1 MFTPRARPTGRRV
14 ARLPPIL
21 ATTLVTT
28 VASCGAPEGEP
39 GPSDQ
44 SGGAE
49 TGLRGRVLV
58 SAAASLTDAFGEME
72 AAFEGRHAGV
82 DVALNLGGSSS
93 LRTQILEGAPV
104 DVFASANRENMDRV
118 VSEGQVAGAP
128 RFFAT
133 NLLQIAV
140 PAGNPAAI
148 EGLEDFGLEA
158 LRLGLC
164 AEAVPCGAF
173 ARQVFERAGIIPA
186 PDTDEPDARALLTK
200 IELGE
205 LDAGITYVTDVA
217 AAGGAVEGI
226 DIPADV
232 NVVAEYPIARLSAA
246 PNPDAA
252 AAFVRFVLSDEGRAV
267 LTRHGFRPP

>member
-1 MFTPRARPTGRRV
+1 V
-14 ARLPPIL
+14 RLRPIL

-28 VASCGAPEGEP
+28 VASCGAPDREP
-39 GPSDQ
+39 GPSGQ
-44 SGGAE
+44 
-49 TGLRGRVLV
+49 LRGQVLV

-72 AAFEGRHAGV
+72 ATFEGGHSGL
-82 DVALNLGGSSS
+82 DVVLNLGGSSS

-118 VSEGQVAGAP
+118 VNEGQVSGTAHV
-128 RFFAT
+128 FAT

-140 PAGNPAAI
+140 PAGNPAGI
-148 EGLEDFGLEA
+148 DGLEDFGDEV

-205 LDAGITYVTDVA
+205 LDAGITYLTDVA
-217 AAGGAVEGI
+217 AAPGAVEGI